1 MRPYLGSS
9 IGLCALLA
17 IAACGDDLPSGSGDG
32 SSSGATETGQATG
45 TTDVATP
52 TPADSS
58 TSAAATGTESGGT
71 DSSSSS
77 GTVEPIEVDVE
88 VYTYASQ
95 PMVVDL
101 AFSEP
106 DLEATLEHP
115 TDPGVRFG
123 PVAGE
128 EGETWVRVR
137 GLAPETMHELDW
149 SVEAPSG
156 ATDEG
161 QTAFETLAPL
171 PGYIP
176 SFDIE
181 GSGEGFGGFVLFDLL
196 ALTPDAPASLFMIDT
211 EGQTRWHTGR
221 QDGIIG
227 PATVF
232 AGAKLLDDGSLMFL
246 RNFTLFVIDELGTEQ
261 LALTS
266 EAMGLLGLHHD
277 VIELPNGN
285 FLALS
290 FIFRDVDYPDIG
302 LTHVAGDL
310 IVEIDRTG
318 SIVWEWDS
326 FDHLD
331 PLRRREGFDVL
342 IFDVETGENGQDWTH
357 GNGVIYDEASD
368 TVLFSARHQDWLVQ
382 IDRGSG
388 DVQWRLGPEG
398 DFGLEGGGEF
408 FYHQH
413 SPQWQDDGSL
423 LLYDN
428 GVGNPNL
435 ADELE
440 TSRAIRYDLNTT
452 TMMATQVWED
462 AAEDFVAPIAGD
474 ADRLPD
480 GSILVTDSSIDMN
493 IGQIYARVRE
503 IDEETSDTPQWSFT
517 TDIGTF
523 IYRCVPSLRL
533 AGEVD

>member
-1 MRPYLGSS
+1 MST
-9 IGLCALLA
+9 LLA
-17 IAACGDDLPSGSGDG
+17 LSACGDDLPSSSGNG
-32 SSSGATETGQATG
+32 SSGGATDTGGNTDTTG
-45 TTDVATP
+45 APTP
-52 TPADSS
+52 APADSS
-58 TSAAATGTESGGT
+58 TSITATGTGGSESEGT
-71 DSSSSS
+71 SSS
-77 GTVEPIEVDVE
+77 GVEPIDVDVE
-88 VYTYASQ
+88 VFTYASQ

-106 DLEATLEHP
+106 DLVASIEHNS
-115 TDPGVRFG
+115 DPGVRFG

-128 EGETWVRVR
+128 DGETWVRVR

-161 QTAFETLAPL
+161 QTSFETLAPL
-171 PGYIP
+171 PGFVP
-176 SFDIE
+176 SFNIE
-181 GSGEGFGGFVLFDLL
+181 GSGDGYGGLVLFDLL
-196 ALTPDAPASLFMIDT
+196 ALTPEAPASLFMIDT
-211 EGQTRWHTGR
+211 HGQTRWHTGR
-221 QDGIIG
+221 MDGIVG

-232 AGAKLLDDGSLMFL
+232 AGAKILDDGSLMFL
-246 RNFTLFVIDELGTEQ
+246 RNFTLFVIDELGVEQ
-261 LALTS
+261 VALTS

-290 FIFRDVDYPDIG
+290 FIFRDIDYPDLG

-318 SIVWEWDS
+318 NIVWEWDS

-368 TVLFSARHQDWLVQ
+368 TVLFSARHQDWLIQ
-382 IDRGSG
+382 IDRSTG
-388 DVQWRLGPEG
+388 DVLWRLGPEG
-398 DFGLEGGGEF
+398 DFGLDSGEF

-413 SPQWQDDGSL
+413 SPQWQDDGTL

-435 ADELE
+435 DDALE
-440 TSRAIRYDLNTT
+440 TSRAIRYDLDEG

-493 IGQIYARVRE
+493 IGQIHARVRE
-503 IDEETSDTPQWSFT
+503 IDEETSDTPQWSFS

-533 AGEVD
+533 PGEVR